1 MTDTTTP
8 VGIAIKTRK
17 FRSPALGQLGLP
29 LVIIGIAVVTSFVE
43 ERFRSVANL
52 QNLLRQMAP
61 LQILAVGQLF
71 AVLSG
76 GLDLSVA
83 AVMALSGVCG
93 VLAMGALGLYG
104 GLAVMLIVGC
114 AIGLINGWF
123 VVAVRVSPLIVTLG
137 MLSVAKGIALI
148 LAGGVPLYDVPNAL
162 VDVVGFGEV
171 WGIPVS
177 SLIAFAL
184 MIIASLLLRKTVF
197 GRHVYAIGSS
207 INAARNSG
215 LPVSLRIVMI
225 YGFSGLTAGIAAI
238 VTTAWV
244 SSAQPTAGD
253 GLELQSLAAVVV
265 GGVALTGGSGTMGQ
279 AFMGVLLLALL
290 SNALNMAGVSSF
302 LQVVVIGL
310 VILLSVVVDRL
321 RSLAGRKTTH

>member
-1 MTDTTTP
+1 MTDTATP
-8 VGIAIKTRK
+8 VRIPIKTRK

-114 AIGLINGWF
+114 AIGLINGLF

-137 MLSVAKGIALI
+137 MLSVAKGFALI

-302 LQVVVIGL
+302 LQVVVIGF

-321 RSLAGRKTTH
+321 RSLASRKKTH

>member
-1 MTDTTTP
+1 MSGGTSP
-8 VGIAIKTRK
+8 VALPAKPRRIRI
-17 FRSPALGQLGLP
+17 PALGQLGLP
-29 LVIIGIAVVTSFVE
+29 IVIVGIAVVTGLVE
-43 ERFRSVANL
+43 ERFRSLANL

-104 GLAVMLIVGC
+104 GLAVMLAVGG
-114 AIGLINGWF
+114 AVGLINGWF

-137 MLSVAKGIALI
+137 MLSVAKGLALM
-148 LAGGVPLYDVPNAL
+148 LAGGVPLYDVPNVL
-162 VDVVGFGEV
+162 VDVVGFGEL

-177 SLIAFAL
+177 SLVAFAA
-184 MIIASLLLRKTVF
+184 MILASLLLRRTVF

-265 GGVALTGGSGTMGQ
+265 GGVALTGGAGTMLQ

-302 LQVVVIGL
+302 LQVVLIGL

-321 RSLAGRKTTH
+321 RSLGIRKKAS

>member
-8 VGIAIKTRK
+8 ARIPIKTRK

-83 AVMALSGVCG
+83 AVMAVSGVCG

-114 AIGLINGWF
+114 AIGLINGLF

-137 MLSVAKGIALI
+137 MLSVAKGFALI

-321 RSLAGRKTTH
+321 RSLASRKKTH

>member
-1 MTDTTTP
+1 
-8 VGIAIKTRK
+8 
-17 FRSPALGQLGLP
+17 
-29 LVIIGIAVVTSFVE
+29 
-43 ERFRSVANL
+43 
-52 QNLLRQMAP
+52 
-61 LQILAVGQLF
+61 
-71 AVLSG
+71 
-76 GLDLSVA
+76 
-83 AVMALSGVCG
+83 
-93 VLAMGALGLYG
+93 MGALGLYG

-114 AIGLINGWF
+114 AIGLINGLF

-137 MLSVAKGIALI
+137 MLSVAKGFALI

-177 SLIAFAL
+177 SLIAFSL

-302 LQVVVIGL
+302 LQVVVIGF

-321 RSLAGRKTTH
+321 RSLASRKKTH